1 MTLNNPLT
9 QLQEVLYEL
18 LSKESISVK
27 QMMADTGIL
36 NIKARI
42 SDLRLKYNLSI
53 DTEMVKVQNKY
64 GRKVSFGQWKLT
76 DKENALLT
84 YKKLQQ
90 DDTRNR

>member
-64 GRKVSFGQWKLT
+64 GRKVSFGQWRLT
-76 DKENALLT
+76 DKETALLT
-84 YKKLQQ
+84 YKKLQE
-90 DDTRNR
+90 DDNLK

>member
-90 DDTRNR
+90 DDKD

>member
-1 MTLNNPLT
+1 MILKSPLT

-64 GRKVSFGQWKLT
+64 GRKVSFGQWRLT
-76 DKENALLT
+76 DKETALLT
-84 YKKLQQ
+84 YKKLQE
-90 DDTRNR
+90 DDKLK

>member
-1 MTLNNPLT
+1 
-9 QLQEVLYEL
+9 
-18 LSKESISVK
+18 
-27 QMMADTGIL
+27 MMADTGIL

-76 DKENALLT
+76 DKETALLT
-84 YKKLQQ
+84 YNKLQE
-90 DDTRNR
+90 NKVC